1 MTASVIFFL
10 SDYSR
15 AEKGQGFL
23 EEEGLTTLSWEELRG
38 AEAGEKVKVISSRH
52 DATVCARSSTG
63 FELLLLI
70 NFQPRRWK
78 SFQFGKDR
86 KYANWPYH
94 TTPPPRPNLVYN
106 KHIACSTSPP
116 LTISASCCNYK
127 VYWWIL
133 MHRLQEYYPHI
144 KAMCRLAA
152 AAA

>member
-1 MTASVIFFL
+1 MTQASFFP
-10 SDYSR
+10 YQIICSR

-23 EEEGLTTLSWEELRG
+23 EEEGLTTLSWG

-94 TTPPPRPNLVYN
+94 HHQDPTTHTHNTSSPTRRPVSEQ
-106 KHIACSTSPP
+106 ASPP

-133 MHRLQEYYPHI
+133 MHRLQEYYPPHQSHVP
-144 KAMCRLAA
+144 LA
-152 AAA
+152 

>member
-86 KYANWPYH
+86 KYANWPHHNHYQTY
-94 TTPPPRPNLVYN
+94 TTSTLLAPPAPLLPYQHLVVTTRCIDESWCIDYKN
-106 KHIACSTSPP
+106 TIPTSKP
-116 LTISASCCNYK
+116 C
-127 VYWWIL
+127 
-133 MHRLQEYYPHI
+133 
-144 KAMCRLAA
+144 AA
-152 AAA
+152 